1 MQVNLI
7 QGLLHEPE
15 KQRAEQVLNACV
27 HCGFC
32 TATCPTYLQGG
43 NELDSPRGRIYL
55 IKEMLEQ
62 GTATAATRTHLDRCV
77 TCLSCE
83 TTCPSGVEYH
93 KLVAI
98 GRTTSERLAP
108 RGAWQKLL
116 RWGLRNL
123 LVTRGLFAGLIGVG
137 RKFSALLPAGIKRVY
152 FPSAKTASTIS
163 TAVLTSKATPG
174 VMETGAVLIVRG
186 CVQPS
191 LRPVTD
197 TALEK
202 LLQYCGV
209 PVCTSAVASCCGA
222 ASFHTSGETQARDLA
237 RSNIDAWWPFYER
250 QLAEGAPL
258 RAIVSTASGCGVHL
272 KDYPHLLADDA
283 EYRQKAETLATL
295 IRDPIELLEAVFTKS
310 LPDFSSAL
318 RAQKLVFH
326 CPCTLQ
332 HGQALPGRVEALLA
346 KLGVALPP
354 VTDSH
359 LCCGSAGTYSILQPA
374 MSKRLRNEK
383 LQHLQA
389 SDPETIVTA
398 NIGCQLH
405 LQGGTEK
412 PVRHWLEILAD
423 ALPGS

>member
-7 QGLLHEPE
+7 EGLLEGRE

-62 GTATAATRTHLDRCV
+62 GTATAATRMHLDRCV

-98 GRTTSERLAP
+98 GRSTSERLAP
-108 RGAWQKLL
+108 RGPGQKLV

-123 LVTRGLFAGLIGVG
+123 LVTRGLFSGLICLG
-137 RKFSALLPAGIKRVY
+137 RWFSALLPARIKRVY
-152 FPSAKTASTIS
+152 YPPQKPAVHTSTP
-163 TAVLTSKATPG
+163 VLTATGTPS
-174 VMETGAVLIVRG
+174 VLQAGMVLLVRG

-191 LRPVTD
+191 LRPETD
-197 TALEK
+197 AALK
-202 LLQYCGV
+202 TILRHCDV

-222 ASFHTSGETQARDLA
+222 ASFHTSGEEQARDLA
-237 RSNIDAWWPFYER
+237 RSNIDAWWRLYER
-250 QLAEGAPL
+250 QQGESAPL

-272 KDYPHLLADDA
+272 KDYPHLLADDV
-283 EYRQKAETLATL
+283 EYRQKAETLVSL
-295 IRDPIELLEAVFTKS
+295 MRDPVELLEAVFSES
-310 LPDFSSAL
+310 LPDFGNSL
-318 RAQKLVFH
+318 QAQKLVFH

-346 KLGVALPP
+346 KLGVTLPP
-354 VTDSH
+354 VVDSH
-359 LCCGSAGTYSILQPA
+359 LCCGSAGTYSILQPG

-389 SDPETIVTA
+389 SNPETIVTA

-423 ALPGS
+423 ALPAS